1 MESLEE
7 MGGGGERRK
16 MIRRSR
22 ADDTSV
28 ELESQRDTATATILA
43 DCFLKNKN
51 GSRRTAPVILQSSL
65 HDLSVT

>member
-22 ADDTSV
+22 ADDGTSV

-43 DCFLKNKN
+43 DYFF
-51 GSRRTAPVILQSSL
+51 
-65 HDLSVT
+65 